1 MKPKKFSIRSRLIA
15 FTHAWRG
22 MAAAFMTEHA
32 LWFHSAAALV
42 TVALALYLRVT
53 RMEWIALISVIALVL
68 ICELINT
75 CVELICDRITTEYDP
90 RIKRIKD
97 TAAGVVFLAAMTSVT
112 VGALVFYPYFFST

>member
-1 MKPKKFSIRSRLIA
+1 MKPKKFSIKSRLIA

-32 LWFHSAAALV
+32 LWFHSAAALMAI
-42 TVALALYLRVT
+42 ALGLYLHVT
-53 RMEWIALISVIALVL
+53 RMEWIALISVISLVM

-97 TAAGVVFLAAMTSVT
+97 TAAGVVFLAAMTSLV
-112 VGALVFYPYFFST
+112 VGGLVFYPYLSSA